1 VPKWQRAFVDE
12 LSHSRKIESFLL
24 EHAGAFGDELSE
36 RGEYPLHY
44 TEIHAKFVCL
54 VEAQL
59 EQFLAS
65 QGLDSEG
72 FVYLVQRSGAE
83 SRDALLRAIDGVT
96 DFEAFLSLMLDAK
109 QGDDAA
115 AAAEAAPAATLEPAA
130 TVEPAAVVS

>member
-1 VPKWQRAFVDE
+1 M
-12 LSHSRKIESFLL
+12 
-24 EHAGAFGDELSE
+24 
-36 RGEYPLHY
+36 HY

-65 QGLDSEG
+65 QGLDREG

-109 QGDDAA
+109 RGDDAA

-130 TVEPAAVVS
+130 TGAT